1 MRADLF
7 AWFGLRSPDL
17 PLRGLTAIAET
28 RRTLDE
34 VERLLI
40 VTARTDG
47 WTWVDIGA
55 AMGTTRHAARRR
67 AAWIAQAPGRE

>member
-1 MRADLF
+1 VRADLF
-7 AWFGLRSPDL
+7 AWLGLRSPDL

-34 VERLLI
+34 AERLLI

-47 WTWVDIGA
+47 WT
-55 AMGTTRHAARRR
+55 
-67 AAWIAQAPGRE
+67 